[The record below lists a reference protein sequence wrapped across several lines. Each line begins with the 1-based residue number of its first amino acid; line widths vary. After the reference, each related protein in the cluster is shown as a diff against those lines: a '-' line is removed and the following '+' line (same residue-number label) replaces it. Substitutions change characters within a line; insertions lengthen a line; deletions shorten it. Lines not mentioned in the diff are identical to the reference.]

1 MTKDQVRSTEEAL
14 RLAWEALE
22 RIVGTC
28 LDEYTHEQVM
38 SRPEHFINQA
48 INAIEDSLKEQDK

>member
-1 MTKDQVRSTEEAL
+1 MTKDEAL

-22 RIVGTC
+22 RIIGTC

-38 SRPEHFINQA
+38 SWPDHFINQA
-48 INAIEDSLKEQDK
+48 INAIEDSLKEKNT